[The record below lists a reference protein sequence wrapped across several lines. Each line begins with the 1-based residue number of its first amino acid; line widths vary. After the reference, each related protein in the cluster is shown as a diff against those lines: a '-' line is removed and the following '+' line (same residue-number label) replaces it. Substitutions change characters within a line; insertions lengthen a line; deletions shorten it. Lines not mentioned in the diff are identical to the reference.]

1 MLQYWEQ
8 VLLFG
13 QINNNNLNKLIPV
26 DMANFPAV
34 LNHILGVVF
43 IIIVFALAYAYL
55 KPHQLHKRRLVS
67 TLLLK
72 ISYLFYLLVLLI
84 VIYLSALV
92 KGGLETVFFGIE
104 FFAFLVVLFVPTI
117 GIFARKLGQFSKK
130 REGYNY
136 FFTIVNILSIVAI
149 LVMYFI

>member
-1 MLQYWEQ
+1 MVKEST
-8 VLLFG
+8 V
-13 QINNNNLNKLIPV
+13 INKLMPA

-34 LNHILGVVF
+34 LNHILGIVF

-55 KPHQLHKRRLVS
+55 KPHQLHKRRLLS
-67 TLLLK
+67 TLILK

-84 VIYLSALV
+84 IIYLSALV
-92 KGGLETVFFGIE
+92 RGGLETVFYGIE

-117 GIFARKLGQFSKK
+117 GIFARKLGKFSKK

-136 FFTIVNILSIVAI
+136 FFTVVNILSVIAI

>member
-1 MLQYWEQ
+1 
-8 VLLFG
+8 
-13 QINNNNLNKLIPV
+13 
-26 DMANFPAV
+26 MANFGEI
-34 LNHILGVVF
+34 LNHILGVIF

-72 ISYLFYLLVLLI
+72 ISYLVYLIVLLI
-84 VIYLSALV
+84 IIYMAALV
-92 KGGLETVFFGIE
+92 KGGLEEVFYGIE

-136 FFTIVNILSIVAI
+136 FFSVVNVLSVILI
-149 LVMYFI
+149 LLMFFI

>member
-1 MLQYWEQ
+1 MDSKGIK
-8 VLLFG
+8 VL
-13 QINNNNLNKLIPV
+13 KLTSA
-26 DMANFPAV
+26 DMANFKEI
-34 LNHILGVVF
+34 LNHILGVIF
-43 IIIVFALAYAYL
+43 IILVFSIAYAYL

-72 ISYLFYLLVLLI
+72 GSYLLYLLVLLI
-84 VIYLSALV
+84 IVYFSALV
-92 KGGLETVFFGIE
+92 RGGLENVFFGVE
-104 FFAFLVVLFVPTI
+104 FFAFLIVLFVPTI

-136 FFTIVNILSIVAI
+136 FFTLVNLFSIIAI

>member
-1 MLQYWEQ
+1 MILQPKS
-8 VLLFG
+8 VL
-13 QINNNNLNKLIPV
+13 
-26 DMANFPAV
+26 MANFTQI

-43 IIIVFALAYAYL
+43 IIIIFALAYAYL

-84 VIYLSALV
+84 IVYLSALV
-92 KGGLETVFFGIE
+92 KGGLENVFYGIE
-104 FFAFLVVLFVPTI
+104 FFAFLVVLFVPNI
-117 GIFARKLGQFSKK
+117 GIFARKLGHFSKK

-136 FFTIVNILSIVAI
+136 FFTVVNILSVIAI
-149 LVMYFI
+149 LTMFFV

>member
-1 MLQYWEQ
+1 MDKK
-8 VLLFG
+8 G
-13 QINNNNLNKLIPV
+13 IMKLILMQF
-26 DMANFPAV
+26 DIANFDEI

-43 IIIVFALAYAYL
+43 ILIVLALAYAYL

-72 ISYLFYLLVLLI
+72 ISYLVYLIGLLVI
-84 VIYLSALV
+84 IYLSALV
-92 KGGLETVFFGIE
+92 KGGLDVVFFGIE

-136 FFTIVNILSIVAI
+136 FFSVVNVLSLIAI
-149 LVMYFI
+149 LLMFFI

>member
-1 MLQYWEQ
+1 MS
-8 VLLFG
+8 
-13 QINNNNLNKLIPV
+13 LNFISLDI
-26 DMANFPAV
+26 ANFTEI
-34 LNHILGVVF
+34 LNHILGVIF
-43 IIIVFALAYAYL
+43 ILIVFALAYGYL
-55 KPHQLHKRRLVS
+55 KPHQLHKRRLIS

-72 ISYLFYLLVLLI
+72 ISYLVYLLVLLVI
-84 VIYLSALV
+84 IYLSALV
-92 KGGLETVFFGIE
+92 RGGLEDVFYGIE

-136 FFTIVNILSIVAI
+136 FFTIVNVLSIVAV

>member
-1 MLQYWEQ
+1 MSLKFIS
-8 VLLFG
+8 LD
-13 QINNNNLNKLIPV
+13 I
-26 DMANFPAV
+26 ANFKEI
-34 LNHILGVVF
+34 LNHILGVIF
-43 IIIVFALAYAYL
+43 ILIVLALAYGYL

-72 ISYLFYLLVLLI
+72 ISYLVYLIVLLVI
-84 VIYLSALV
+84 IYLSALV
-92 KGGLETVFFGIE
+92 RGGLDDVFYGIE
-104 FFAFLVVLFVPTI
+104 FFAFLVILFVPTI

-136 FFTIVNILSIVAI
+136 FFTIVNVLSIVAV

>member
-1 MLQYWEQ
+1 MIL
-8 VLLFG
+8 
-13 QINNNNLNKLIPV
+13 NLIQK
-26 DMANFPAV
+26 DMANFGEI
-34 LNHILGVVF
+34 LNHILGVIF

-67 TLLLK
+67 TLILK
-72 ISYLFYLLVLLI
+72 ISYLVYLLVLLI
-84 VIYLSALV
+84 IIYLSALV
-92 KGGLETVFFGIE
+92 RGGLEEVFYGIE

-136 FFTIVNILSIVAI
+136 FFSIVNVLSIMAI
-149 LVMYFI
+149 LLMFFI

>member
-1 MLQYWEQ
+1 M
-8 VLLFG
+8 
-13 QINNNNLNKLIPV
+13 KLILMQF
-26 DMANFPAV
+26 DIANFNEI

-43 IIIVFALAYAYL
+43 ILIVFALAYAYL

-72 ISYLFYLLVLLI
+72 ISYLVYLIGLLVI
-84 VIYLSALV
+84 IYLSALV
-92 KGGLETVFFGIE
+92 KGGLEEVFYGIE

-136 FFTIVNILSIVAI
+136 FFSVVNVLSLVAI
-149 LVMYFI
+149 LLMFFI

>member
-1 MLQYWEQ
+1 
-8 VLLFG
+8 
-13 QINNNNLNKLIPV
+13 
-26 DMANFPAV
+26 MANFNAI
-34 LNHILGVVF
+34 LNHILGIVF
-43 IIIVFALAYAYL
+43 IIIVFSLAYAYL

-72 ISYLFYLLVLLI
+72 GSYLLYLLILLI
-84 VIYLSALV
+84 IVYFSALV
-92 KGGLETVFFGIE
+92 VDGGLGKVFEGVE

-136 FFTIVNILSIVAI
+136 FFTVVNFLSIMSI